1 MIIKTRTIVIN
12 TISTRA
18 VITEKITRNHH
29 KSINIIT
36 IIKEGITRTIII
48 IEAII
53 IQIDIII
60 TVITITMVK
69 GTIIITIT
77 EITTIML
84 QVQVVVEVDKER
96 IIIVTPIETIMIITT
111 PIIIEIAET
120 ISIMITT
127 ITGIIKTEEIT
138 INSLK
143 KMKKSKK
150 N

>member
-1 MIIKTRTIVIN
+1 
-12 TISTRA
+12 
-18 VITEKITRNHH
+18 
-29 KSINIIT
+29 
-36 IIKEGITRTIII
+36 
-48 IEAII
+48 
-53 IQIDIII
+53 
-60 TVITITMVK
+60 MVK